1 MPLPAAAW
9 SERCQRQVETH
20 RRYAELAKFRSE
32 KCNFPGP
39 NCGYTEA
46 DIGLMWQYIENTAPL
61 CGKLIKA
68 LAEVEKRFRQMGVE
82 SLEKHGGVEEKTKAR
97 TEIVLWRLKEPVYA
111 TVALW
116 EKRLYVFYDKMS
128 LEGRLRGNELEEVAR
143 EAIQGGVRVEI
154 YDVDDEYKRL
164 WLEVPLPKSV
174 SGLLGGRDKAP
185 VALFRNLGWLLS
197 DDARQDVK
205 HGASNP
211 GQVALRVFD
220 WIALAK
226 YAVDVLRIAS
236 ARPLMFRPA
245 IYQIAETGK
254 SPIVEARSIGATA
267 DIIKRIYNWFG
278 ITLGETERVLMQGYA
293 VLKALRGEA
302 FRKEGRMYVVND
314 VGAWIAFSNV
324 VDMLVIGDGYIT
336 PVELRVVAKATPRET
351 LQGETTLMRELAK
364 ALGATAGGGGKIRLR
379 EWYMRLLLPTPPTP
393 AFDKTGQLYEA
404 LTNYPVAAK
413 VEIGGDAYL
422 LYHNGGGEFVIG
434 REKAKSLNEA
444 IYRLG
449 LTTRAK
455 KNLLVLTYAQLKE
468 LAKRGFA
475 VKFLNDIEKMQ
486 QQINRNL

>member
-9 SERCQRQVETH
+9 SERCQRQLEAH

-32 KCNFPGP
+32 KCHFPGP

-46 DIGLMWQYIENTAPL
+46 DIRLMWQYIEDTAPL

-68 LAEVEKRFRQMGVE
+68 LAEVEERFRQMGVE
-82 SLEKHGGVEEKTKAR
+82 SLEKYGGVEEKTKAR

-128 LEGRLRGNELEEVAR
+128 LESRLRGNELEEAAR
-143 EAIQGGVRVEI
+143 EAVQGGVYVEI

-164 WLEVPLPKSV
+164 WLEVPLPKSA

-211 GQVALRVFD
+211 GQVAVRVFE

-236 ARPLMFRPA
+236 ARPLMFRLA
-245 IYQIAETGK
+245 IYQIAKTGK
-254 SPIVEARSIGATA
+254 SPIVEVRSIGATA

-293 VLKALRGEA
+293 VLKALREEA

-324 VDMLVIGDGYIT
+324 VDILVIGDGYIT
-336 PVELRVVAKATPRET
+336 PVELRVVAKAAPRET
-351 LQGETTLMRELAK
+351 LQGETTLRRELAG
-364 ALGATAGGGGKIRLR
+364 ALGATAGGGKIHLR
-379 EWYMRLLLPTPPTP
+379 EWYMRLLLPAPPTP
-393 AFDKTGQLYEA
+393 AFDKIGQLYEA

-413 VEIGGDAYL
+413 VEIGGNTYL

-449 LTTRAK
+449 LTMRAK

-468 LAKRGFA
+468 LARRGLA
-475 VKFLNDIEKMQ
+475 VRFLNDIEKTQ
-486 QQINRNL
+486 QQINKNL